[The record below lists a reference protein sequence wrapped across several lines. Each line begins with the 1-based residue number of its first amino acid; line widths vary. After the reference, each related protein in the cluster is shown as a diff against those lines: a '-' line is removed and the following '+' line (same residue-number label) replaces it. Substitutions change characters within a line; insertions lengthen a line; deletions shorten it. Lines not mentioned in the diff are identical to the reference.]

1 MRGALDIET
10 GFVEVNGAKL
20 YFERA
25 GAGPPLVM
33 LHAGIADCRMWEHEF
48 TALADSYQT
57 LRFDMRGYGRS
68 LPAAGEFNIQ
78 DDLEGLLDA
87 LDLPAPFILMG
98 CSMGGGLA
106 IEFALA
112 QPGRVAALILVG
124 SDPRGFEGDAAW
136 PDELIARS
144 EAAFE
149 QGKTDEVA
157 ELDMQIW
164 FDGVGRSRADVD
176 PGIRAKAFEMARR
189 VTERELS
196 GIGEHKRKTTD
207 IPAAQRLTELMM
219 PALVIIGENDLPHL
233 HQAADYLAERLPQAR
248 KLILT
253 NAAHLPNMEHPALFE
268 AKLREFLAAV

>member
-1 MRGALDIET
+1 MRQALDIES
-10 GFVEVNGAKL
+10 GFVAVNGANL
-20 YFERA
+20 YYERA
-25 GAGPPLVM
+25 GGGQALVM

-48 TALADSYQT
+48 ASLADSYQT

-68 LPAAGEFNIQ
+68 LPAAGQFNIQ

-87 LDLPAPFILMG
+87 LEVPSPTILMG

-112 QPGRVAALILVG
+112 QPESVSALILVG
-124 SDPRGFEGDAAW
+124 SDPRGFESDAAW

-149 QGKTDEVA
+149 QGEVDEVA
-157 ELDMQIW
+157 ELDIIIW
-164 FDGVGRSRADVD
+164 FDGVGRSRDDVD

-189 VTERELS
+189 VTEHELS
-196 GIGEHKRKTTD
+196 GIGDHKSKTTEV
-207 IPAAQRLTELMM
+207 PAAQRLTELTM

-233 HQAADYLAERLPQAR
+233 QQAADYLAEQLPHAR
-248 KLILT
+248 KFVLP

-268 AKLREFLAAV
+268 ASVREFLAAV

>member
-10 GFVEVNGAKL
+10 GFVVVNGANL

-25 GAGPPLVM
+25 GDGQPLVM

-48 TALADSYQT
+48 AALADSYQT

-78 DDLEGLLDA
+78 DDLKGLLDA
-87 LDLPAPFILMG
+87 LEVPSPYILMG

-112 QPGRVAALILVG
+112 QPERVSALLLVG

-136 PDELIARS
+136 PDELMARS

-149 QGKTDEVA
+149 QGKVDEVA
-157 ELDMQIW
+157 ELDIKIW
-164 FDGVGRSRADVD
+164 FDGVGRSRDDVD
-176 PGIRAKAFEMARR
+176 PEIRAKAFEMARQ
-189 VTERELS
+189 VTVHELS
-196 GIGEHKRKTTD
+196 GIGDHKSKTTD
-207 IPAAQRLTELMM
+207 IPAAQRLTELTM
-219 PALVIIGENDLPHL
+219 PALVIIGENDLPYL
-233 HQAADYLAERLPQAR
+233 QQAADYLAEQLPQAR
-248 KLILT
+248 KLILP

-268 AKLREFLAAV
+268 ASVREFLAAV

>member
-1 MRGALDIET
+1 MRQALHIET
-10 GFVEVNGAKL
+10 GFVEVNGANL

-33 LHAGIADCRMWEHEF
+33 IHAGIADCRMWEHEF
-48 TALADSYQT
+48 ASLADSYQT

-78 DDLEGLLDA
+78 DDLEALLAA
-87 LDLPAPFILMG
+87 LDLPAPYILMG

-112 QPGRVAALILVG
+112 QPERVSGLLLVG

-136 PDELIARS
+136 PDELIAQS
-144 EAAFE
+144 ESAFE
-149 QGKTDEVA
+149 QGKVDEVA

-164 FDGVGRSRADVD
+164 FDGVGRSRDDLD

-189 VTERELS
+189 VTEHELS
-196 GIGEHKRKTTD
+196 GIGEHKRKTTEV
-207 IPAAQRLTELMM
+207 PPAQRLTELTM
-219 PALVIIGENDLPHL
+219 PALVIIGEKDLPYL
-233 HQAADYLAERLPQAR
+233 HQAADYMAEQLPRAR
-248 KLILT
+248 KLILP

-268 AKLREFLAAV
+268 ASIREFLASV

>member
-1 MRGALDIET
+1 MRQTLNIET
-10 GFVEVNGAKL
+10 GFVEVNGANL

-25 GAGPPLVM
+25 GAGPPLIM
-33 LHAGIADCRMWEHEF
+33 IHAGIADCRMWDHEF

-78 DDLEGLLDA
+78 DDLDGLLAA
-87 LDLPAPFILMG
+87 LDIPAPIILMG

-112 QPGRVAALILVG
+112 QPEQVSALLLVG

-136 PDELIARS
+136 PDELIAQS

-149 QGKTDEVA
+149 QGKVDEVA

-164 FDGVGRSRADVD
+164 FDGVGRSRDDVD
-176 PGIRAKAFEMARR
+176 PAIRAKAFEMARQ
-189 VTERELS
+189 VTVHELS
-196 GIGEHKRKTTD
+196 GIGEHKRKTAEVST
-207 IPAAQRLTELMM
+207 AQRLTELTM
-219 PALVIIGENDLPHL
+219 PALVIIGEKDLPYL
-233 HQAADYLAERLPQAR
+233 HQAADYMAEQLPRAR
-248 KLILT
+248 KLILP

-268 AKLREFLAAV
+268 ASIREFLAGV

>member
-1 MRGALDIET
+1 MNIET
-10 GFVEVNGAKL
+10 GFVEVNGANL

-25 GAGPPLVM
+25 GAGPPLIM
-33 LHAGIADCRMWEHEF
+33 IHAGIADCRMWDHEF

-78 DDLEGLLDA
+78 DDLDGLLAA
-87 LDLPAPFILMG
+87 LDIPAPIILMG

-112 QPGRVAALILVG
+112 QPEQVSALLLVG

-136 PDELIARS
+136 PDELIAQS

-149 QGKTDEVA
+149 QGKVDEVA

-164 FDGVGRSRADVD
+164 FDGVGRSRDDVD
-176 PGIRAKAFEMARR
+176 PAIRAKAFEMARQ
-189 VTERELS
+189 VTVHELS
-196 GIGEHKRKTTD
+196 GIGEHKRKTAEVS
-207 IPAAQRLTELMM
+207 PAQRLTELTM
-219 PALVIIGENDLPHL
+219 PALVIIGEKDLPYL
-233 HQAADYLAERLPQAR
+233 HQAADYMAEQLPRAR
-248 KLILT
+248 KLILP

-268 AKLREFLAAV
+268 ASIREFLAGV